1 MWCIDG
7 GHTLE
12 SIRVGGQW
20 YAEKLRTDRGDSK
33 ADPMRVL
40 IFNQQTRDAQ
50 ALARALHDTISA
62 TMDDKEPF
70 DHVIFCTNKTFSED
84 GFRSDLVNV
93 NISDNDVDALRVQK
107 GELLQTRG
115 YER

>member
-1 MWCIDG
+1 
-7 GHTLE
+7 
-12 SIRVGGQW
+12 
-20 YAEKLRTDRGDSK
+20 
-33 ADPMRVL
+33 MRVL

-50 ALARALHDTISA
+50 ALSRALHYTISA

-84 GFRSDLVNV
+84 GFRPDLVTA

-107 GELLQTRG
+107 GELLQTCG
-115 YER
+115 CER